1 MNSLTTLQQDGKRK
15 AGRLVKGVKSITEF
29 FSDAIE
35 GFKDTGFP
43 SAIEKV
49 MPWAGVV
56 GEAAAEVLPP
66 LAFFVKI
73 AEELTKETD
82 PEKLGLT
89 ACTIA
94 YQRAVE
100 KAFKAESAPTDEK
113 HAIAEARAQ
122 LDLLPACED
131 VDISTFSLKNPL
143 QHEFVELANLH
154 LQTVAIKVGYTESQ
168 VDKITAQVQETFQH
182 CLALLLAD
190 GKTAEKFAPFK
201 TYLELGGGEERQAR
215 KALAAHA
222 NYQRWLYEEAPVLGR
237 SPFALKHV
245 YIETECGKL
254 TWGQI
259 KPDPRS
265 AAPRLNP
272 FSEAHGGRQPLIET
286 VLDLIGSPE
295 LKEAIVVQGMAGAGK
310 SSFTLKL
317 CDELLKRHLHPIR
330 VRIKDLSFDTH
341 IKDALSNAVLFGDEN
356 YSETVPP
363 VSNLFL
369 DYSILGERGV
379 GEYQHVC
386 KYVFIFDGW
395 DEISLS
401 DRGFQQK
408 VAQMLDQ
415 INGHFLSQ
423 NAQRGKPR
431 VRVILTGR
439 PTSDIG
445 ETNNLREQTP
455 ILSIRRLRPEQLRWF
470 VGNLAAAVN
479 ARLPLIPMP
488 KDDGKAV
495 EEDRWT
501 VPALTHFEP
510 LFQKYEKSFKESGSY
525 VSGEL
530 DALGLPLLA
539 HLAVRLISE
548 WPDDPAR
555 LVEDTTTLYRHLI
568 DLTCK
573 KAGKSEDAED
583 DSLDQHKIYE
593 GELRDL
599 LHKTAAA
606 ITIYG
611 QENIP
616 RKELALR
623 LGMEPTQL
631 DDRVERDTKEQK
643 LSSLLISFY
652 FKGGHQSLGCEFGHK
667 SFREYLFAEGV
678 VGALKDYG
686 RKQRR
691 TPPER
696 ANYWQDFDPNDTSD
710 FRYDF
715 SRNLSELLAPQWL
728 TPEVQRHLR
737 RLIEWE
743 IARAVSLNKGEVI
756 SPNPAKRIGMPTETL
771 DWQGWQQ
778 IRTGLA
784 DLWEW
789 WGEGV
794 HLRPQL
800 VKERRGRETKLEPAY
815 INDLIAHVAP
825 FDPDARGSAYVRT
838 TTVDARL
845 GEGLC
850 LLTALAHTY
859 MASSEQEPSLSET
872 IQPRKYQS
880 VRQRNASEHV
890 LFKPSG
896 NGMIYFKNYIARI
909 NSAGW
914 RSGSNFP
921 GSIFLGMVDLR
932 RANLN
937 GVNLSRAFLRGA
949 DLSGANLIGANL
961 NDANL
966 NGVNLSRAFLRGADL
981 SGAFLSGS
989 DLRSAKLRRADLRRA
1004 DLRRADLRRADLIG
1018 AYLGGAYL
1026 GGAKFNGAKFNGADL
1041 SRAYLNGADLSGAIF
1056 TDRQLEAA
1064 RFEQIIFNDEV
1075 CDRETLLQRLRER
1088 EEERRNRILDG
1099 RPKG

>member
-1 MNSLTTLQQDGKRK
+1 MNSPTSLQQDGKRK
-15 AGRLVKGVKSITEF
+15 ARRLVKGVKSISEF
-29 FSDAIE
+29 FGDAVE
-35 GFKDTGFP
+35 AFKGTGFP
-43 SAIEKV
+43 AAIEKAA
-49 MPWAGVV
+49 PWAGVL
-56 GEAAAEVLPP
+56 GDAAAEALPP
-66 LAFFVKI
+66 LKFFTKL

-100 KAFKAESAPTDEK
+100 NAFKTESAPTDEK

-122 LDLLPACED
+122 LDLLPSCEE
-131 VDISTFSLKNPL
+131 VDIGTFSLAKSL

-168 VDKITAQVQETFQH
+168 VDRITARVQETFQH
-182 CLALLLAD
+182 CLTLLLAD
-190 GKTAEKFAPFK
+190 SKTAEKFAPFK
-201 TYLELGGGEERQAR
+201 SYLELGGGEERQTR

-254 TWGQI
+254 TWSEI

-265 AAPRLNP
+265 NAPRLNP
-272 FSEAHGGRQPLIET
+272 FSEEHGGREPLMAT
-286 VLDLIGSPE
+286 VLNLIASPD

-317 CDELLKRHLHPIR
+317 CDELLKRQLHPIR

-341 IKDALSNAVLFGDEN
+341 IKDALPNAVLFGDED
-356 YSETVPP
+356 YTEATPP

-369 DYSILGERGV
+369 DHSILTEKGV
-379 GEYQHVC
+379 GPYRHLC

-415 INGHFLSQ
+415 INGYFLSQ
-423 NAQRGKPR
+423 NAQKGNPR

-445 ETNNLREQTP
+445 ETNCLREQTP
-455 ILSIRRLRPEQLRWF
+455 ILSIRRLRPKQLRQF
-470 VGNLAAAVN
+470 VANLAAAVN
-479 ARLPLIPMP
+479 AREPLIQLS
-488 KDDGKAV
+488 KDDGKVV
-495 EEDRWT
+495 EEDHWT

-510 LFQKYEKSFKESGSY
+510 LFEKYENSFKKSGNAA
-525 VSGEL
+525 SGEL

-548 WPDDPAR
+548 WPDDPAQ
-555 LVEDTTTLYRHLI
+555 LVADTTTLYRHLM

-573 KAGKSEDAED
+573 KAGKAEDAAD
-583 DSLDQHKIYE
+583 DSRDQHKIYE
-593 GELRDL
+593 DELRDL
-599 LHKTAAA
+599 LHQTAAA

-623 LGMEPTQL
+623 LGMEPGQL
-631 DDRVERDTKEQK
+631 DDRVARDTKEQR

-667 SFREYLFAEGV
+667 SFREYLFAEGIV
-678 VGALKDYG
+678 EALKDYG

-696 ANYWQDFDPNDTSD
+696 ANYWQDFDPNDAGD
-710 FRYDF
+710 HRYDF

-728 TPEVQRHLR
+728 KPEVKRHLQ
-737 RLIEWE
+737 RLIKWE
-743 IARAVSLNKGEVI
+743 IARAVLSKSGEAV
-756 SPNPAKRIGMPTETL
+756 SPNPAKRIGRPTETL

-778 IRTGLA
+778 VRTGLA

-800 VKERRGRETKLEPAY
+800 VKERRGRETRLESAY
-815 INDLIAHVAP
+815 VNDLIVHVAP
-825 FDPDARGSAYVRT
+825 SDPDARGQAYVRT
-838 TTVDARL
+838 TTIDANL
-845 GEGLC
+845 GEGLF
-850 LLTALAHTY
+850 LLAALVHAD
-859 MASSEQEPSLSET
+859 MATSEQEPNLSET
-872 IQPRKYQS
+872 VQPRKYQS
-880 VRQRNASEHV
+880 IQQRNASECL

-896 NGMIYFKNYIARI
+896 NGREYFRNYIARI
-909 NSAGW
+909 NSA
-914 RSGSNFP
+914 SLQSSLNFP
-921 GSIFLGMVDLR
+921 GSIFLGGVDLSDADLSD
-932 RANLN
+932 AN
-937 GVNLSRAFLRGA
+937 LRGA
-949 DLSGANLIGANL
+949 NLRGANLSFAY
-961 NDANL
+961 
-966 NGVNLSRAFLRGADL
+966 LRGAYLSFANLSFAYLSDADL
-981 SGAFLSGS
+981 S
-989 DLRSAKLRRADLRRA
+989 
-1004 DLRRADLRRADLIG
+1004 
-1018 AYLGGAYL
+1018 
-1026 GGAKFNGAKFNGADL
+1026 GADL
-1041 SRAYLNGADLSGAIF
+1041 SRADLSRAIF
-1056 TDRQLEAA
+1056 TRKQIEAA
-1064 RFEQIIFNDEV
+1064 RFELIIFDGKF

-1088 EEERRNRILDG
+1088 ESNEEEKPDA
-1099 RPKG
+1099 